1 MAYKVTL
8 SGIETDKLPKMSNQE
23 SMQILRE
30 MQAGDQSR
38 RDYFLTCNLRLVL
51 SIIHRFKYEQD
62 RADDVFQVGCWGLVK
77 ALNNF
82 NPQYGVLFSTY
93 AVPMI
98 VGEIR
103 RYLREST
110 ALKVS
115 RSMRDTAYRVMQ
127 AKEEMR
133 LRDIN
138 EPTYD
143 QIAQYLGIE
152 VGEIVCALDAM
163 ADPISIDEP
172 AFADGDESAT
182 VRDQIAES
190 KDHEER
196 LVERIALRDALGKLS
211 PKEREIIDLR
221 YYQGKTQTEISQLQG
236 VSQAQISRI
245 ESSAIARLRAYMT

>member
-1 MAYKVTL
+1 MAYKVTVC
-8 SGIETDKLPKMSNQE
+8 GIDTTALPKMSAAE
-23 SMQILRE
+23 SNEILQE
-30 MQAGDQSR
+30 MQRGDNSR

-51 SIIHRFKYEQD
+51 SIIHRFKYNQ
-62 RADDVFQVGCWGLVK
+62 ALTDDVFQVGCWGLVK

-82 NPQYGVLFSTY
+82 DPKYGVLFSTY

-127 AKEEMR
+127 AKEELR
-133 LRDIN
+133 LKDIY

-143 QIAQYLGIE
+143 QIAAYIGIDSA
-152 VGEIVCALDAM
+152 EIVCALDAM

-182 VRDQIAES
+182 VRDQIAEC
-190 KDHEER
+190 KDREEKM
-196 LVERIALRDALGKLS
+196 VDHIALDRALGQLP
-211 PKEREIIDLR
+211 PKEREVIDLR

-245 ESSAIARLRAYMT
+245 ESAAIARLRSLMT

>member
-1 MAYKVTL
+1 MAYKVQL
-8 SGIETDKLPKMSNQE
+8 CGINTSALPQMSAAE
-23 SMQILRE
+23 SNKILAE
-30 MQAGDQSR
+30 IAAGDNTN
-38 RDYFLTCNLRLVL
+38 RDYFLTANLRLVL
-51 SIIHRFKYEQD
+51 SIIHRFNFDQD
-62 RADDVFQVGCWGLVK
+62 KVEDVFQVGCWGLVK

-82 NPQYGVLFSTY
+82 DPKYGVLFSTY

-98 VGEIR
+98 IGEIR

-127 AKEEMR
+127 AKEQMR
-133 LRDIN
+133 LEDVY

-143 QIAQYLGIE
+143 QIAAYLGID
-152 VGEIVCALDAM
+152 VSEIVCALDAM

-182 VRDQIAES
+182 VRDQIAEC
-190 KDHEER
+190 KDREER
-196 LVERIALRDALGKLS
+196 MVERIALDKALTMLT

-221 YYQGKTQTEISQLQG
+221 YYQGKTQTEISALEG

-245 ESSAIARLRAYMT
+245 ESAAIKHLRQYML

>member
-8 SGIETDKLPKMSNQE
+8 SGIDTDSLPKLSNQQ
-23 SMQILRE
+23 SNQILQE
-30 MQAGDQSR
+30 IAAGDNSH

-51 SIIHRFKYEQD
+51 SIIHRFHFSPE
-62 RADDVFQVGCWGLVK
+62 RTDDVFQAGCWGLTK
-77 ALNNF
+77 ALNHF
-82 NPQYGVLFSTY
+82 DPRFGVLFSTY

-115 RSMRDTAYRVMQ
+115 RNMRDTAYKVMQ
-127 AKEEMR
+127 AREELR
-133 LRDIN
+133 LEDVY

-143 QIAQYLGIE
+143 QLAAHIGID
-152 VGEIVCALDAM
+152 VAEIVCALDAM

-190 KDHEER
+190 KDCEER
-196 LVERIALRDALGKLS
+196 LVERIALADAMRHLT
-211 PKEREIIDLR
+211 PKERQIIDMR
-221 YYQGKTQTEISQLQG
+221 YYQGKTQTEISLIEG
-236 VSQAQISRI
+236 VSQAQVSRI
-245 ESSAIARLRAYMT
+245 EAAAIAHLRAYML

>member
-1 MAYKVTL
+1 MAYKVKL
-8 SGIETDKLPKMSNQE
+8 CGIDTSALPQMSTAE
-23 SMQILRE
+23 SNRILE
-30 MQAGDQSR
+30 EIAAGDDTH
-38 RDYFLTCNLRLVL
+38 RDYFLTSNLRLVL
-51 SIIHRFKYEQD
+51 SIIHRFNFDSD
-62 RADDVFQVGCWGLVK
+62 RAEDVFQVGCWGLVK

-82 NPQYGVLFSTY
+82 DPKYGVLFSTY

-98 VGEIR
+98 IGEIR

-115 RSMRDTAYRVMQ
+115 RSMRDTAYQVMQ
-127 AKEEMR
+127 AKEALR
-133 LRDIN
+133 LADVY

-143 QIAQYLGIE
+143 QIAAYIGIDTS
-152 VGEIVCALDAM
+152 EIVCALDAM

-182 VRDQIAES
+182 VRDQIAEC
-190 KDHEER
+190 KDREEKM
-196 LVERIALRDALGKLS
+196 VEHIALEKALTYLT

-221 YYQGKTQTEISQLQG
+221 YYQGRTQTEISRMQG

-245 ESSAIARLRAYMT
+245 ESAAIRRLRQYML

>member
-1 MAYKVTL
+1 MAYKVSL
-8 SGIETDKLPKMSNQE
+8 CGIDTTALPQMSAKE
-23 SMQILRE
+23 SNAILCE
-30 MQAGDQSR
+30 IANGDNTH

-51 SIIHRFKYEQD
+51 SIIHRFKFDKD
-62 RADDVFQVGCWGLVK
+62 RAEDVFQAGCWGLVK

-82 NPQYGVLFSTY
+82 NPSYGVLFSTY

-98 VGEIR
+98 IGEIR
-103 RYLREST
+103 RYLRECS

-127 AKEEMR
+127 AKEELR
-133 LRDIN
+133 LRDVY
-138 EPTYD
+138 EPSYE
-143 QIAQYLGIE
+143 QIAAYIG
-152 VGEIVCALDAM
+152 VDASEIVCALDAM

-182 VRDQIAES
+182 VRDQIAEC
-190 KDHEER
+190 KDREER
-196 LVERIALRDALGKLS
+196 MVEEIALNNALAYLT

-221 YYQGKTQTEISQLQG
+221 YYQGLTQTEISHLQG

-245 ESSAIARLRAYMT
+245 ESAAIKRLRAYMI

>member
-1 MAYKVTL
+1 MAYKVTIC
-8 SGIETDKLPKMSNQE
+8 GVDTTALPRMSAAESNQ
-23 SMQILRE
+23 ILAEMAEGDMSHRE
-30 MQAGDQSR
+30 H
-38 RDYFLTCNLRLVL
+38 FLNCNLRLVL
-51 SIIHRFKYEQD
+51 SIIHRFHFPEE

-82 NPQYGVLFSTY
+82 NPRYGVLFSTY

-127 AKEEMR
+127 AKEE
-133 LRDIN
+133 LRTPSAP
-138 EPTYD
+138 EPGFD
-143 QIAQYLGIE
+143 AIAAHLGID
-152 VGEIVCALDAM
+152 VAEIVCALDAM
-163 ADPISIDEP
+163 ADPVSIDEP
-172 AFADGDESAT
+172 AFSDGDDSAT
-182 VRDQIAES
+182 VRDQIAEC
-190 KDHEER
+190 KDREER
-196 LVERIALRDALGKLS
+196 MVDHIALTTALNMLP

-221 YYQGKTQTEISQLQG
+221 YYQGKTQTEISHLQG

-245 ESSAIARLRAYMT
+245 ESSAIKHLRAYMA